1 MNSEK
6 VKVVICCP
14 GSKFSSRFLGC
25 LTKLLKHFDNKGYEY
40 RLSTTFSRNIYETR
54 NKCLLGKP
62 ENGKDQLPFYGEDYT
77 HILWI
82 DDDITFVP
90 KDFDLLHEADKD
102 VISGFYIMAD
112 GKQYAAVKVWDEK
125 HFQEHATFP
134 FMTPD
139 DIRDGKR
146 PTRVEYVG
154 FGWLLVKRGIFEQ
167 MSYPWFEPT
176 YLNIREAEDFSME
189 DVTFCLKCKK
199 LGVPVFGHPKVIVGH
214 NKVIELKM

>member
-1 MNSEK
+1 
-6 VKVVICCP
+6 
-14 GSKFSSRFLGC
+14 
-25 LTKLLKHFDNKGYEY
+25 
-40 RLSTTFSRNIYETR
+40 
-54 NKCLLGKP
+54 
-62 ENGKDQLPFYGEDYT
+62 
-77 HILWI
+77 
-82 DDDITFVP
+82 
-90 KDFDLLHEADKD
+90 
-102 VISGFYIMAD
+102 MAD